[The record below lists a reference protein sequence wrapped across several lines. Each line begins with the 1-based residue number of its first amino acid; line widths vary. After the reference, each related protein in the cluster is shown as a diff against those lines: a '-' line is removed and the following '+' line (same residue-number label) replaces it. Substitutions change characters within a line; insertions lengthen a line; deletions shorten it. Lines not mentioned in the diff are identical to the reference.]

1 MIYNLTRKII
11 ILLVLCWFVSGN
23 AQAGVKS
30 PLPEIV
36 KLHWKNFAMVGQTT
50 LKQFGFHIYD
60 ASFWVLEEKKTDF
73 LTTNTCALSITYARN
88 IRAHQLLSST
98 RKEWERLG
106 FAARYPIEAWLTILK
121 NIWPDVSKGDQ
132 LVVITKPNGNTT
144 FYNNRNS
151 LGTIS
156 DSEFGAAFL
165 AIWLNEES
173 RFKKNR
179 KELLGE

>member
-1 MIYNLTRKII
+1 MLAVFWCVGGY
-11 ILLVLCWFVSGN
+11 SH
-23 AQAGVKS
+23 AGMKS

-36 KLHWKNFAMVGQTT
+36 KLQWQDFEMVGQTT
-50 LKQFGFHIYD
+50 LKRFGLHIYD
-60 ASFWVLEEKKTDF
+60 ASFWVLEDKTTDIMNN
-73 LTTNTCALSITYARN
+73 NTCALSITYARN
-88 IRAHQLLSST
+88 IRVQQLLSNT

-106 FAARYPIEAWLTILK
+106 FSTQYPIEAWLTILK

-144 FYNNRNS
+144 FYNNHVS
-151 LGTIS
+151 LGTIE
-156 DSEFGAAFL
+156 DSNFGAAFL
-165 AIWLNEES
+165 AIWLDEKS